1 MAMNR
6 YCRRA
11 GFGVAAGALAVFVAG
26 AAGAGASD
34 PTFAPTGTLE
44 GWIGAVADF
53 NGDGARDLAVV
64 NVRKVTVL
72 LGDGSGH
79 FRAAPGPAVNV
90 GAHPEALSA
99 GDFNGDGRVDLAVT
113 ADSTHYEHPP

>member
-53 NGDGARDLAVV
+53 NGDGKPDLAVV
-64 NVRKVTVL
+64 DYRTLSVL
-72 LGDGSGH
+72 FNDGAGR
-79 FRAAPGPAVNV
+79 FQAAPGPGVTV
-90 GAHPEALSA
+90 GAHPVALTA
-99 GDFNGDGRVDLAVT
+99 GDFN
-113 ADSTHYEHPP
+113 